1 MGGGGE
7 TRDLLKSYNSH
18 LTKNFLVDNLDAV
31 CKMLGFDKAEQG
43 SGKSFVERQA
53 SECDVVQHG
62 VLDYVQTL
70 SKTVQDSNTDKAN
83 KTFASDILT
92 SNCCL
97 SNKLLRLK
105 YANKL
110 EEMSIA
116 GPLMR
121 DWK

>member
-1 MGGGGE
+1 
-7 TRDLLKSYNSH
+7 
-18 LTKNFLVDNLDAV
+18 
-31 CKMLGFDKAEQG
+31 
-43 SGKSFVERQA
+43 
-53 SECDVVQHG
+53 VVQHG

-70 SKTVQDSNTDKAN
+70 SKTVQDSNTDKAS

-105 YANKL
+105 YADRL
-110 EEMSIA
+110 EEMPIS

-121 DWK
+121 NWK